1 MHCFKIYIDER
12 TIKMKKNISLL
23 LIIIMIFTSFFITT
37 FGEDDVN
44 EVISSEQNVTAENDA
59 FEIEDNDIEEIS
71 LMSAGEQD
79 SYDFLIDFEDSDVSG
94 WSIGYDQGTQPM
106 QIVDSDIFGSKALQ
120 LTKSSS
126 KYTFNVKANT
136 VYIVSAKL
144 ASTIEG
150 GKCLVMWIKTNSSP
164 SKELFKAEIS
174 QPGPNKNEINEM
186 SGMFASGENT
196 GMKFE
201 SVNYDSSWGHYDS
214 YQIDDFM
221 VEELKL
227 TSQIVCDNTT
237 VVAPQNEG
245 EVSEYDISTSLKN
258 QYNEAVNENDS
269 IISGVVRE
277 WSVTGDSTEGISVDT
292 DTNKLVIADTAQK
305 GQFTVKCT
313 TTVNFNNA
321 DPIISEAEETFT
333 LREIPEYKEKEIK
346 KLVDYN
352 FEDGKIGEWSQ
363 YYVPKDVSVYKKEVI
378 YDETAKSNVIHYYRA
393 EGNISFTPE
402 PNTLYIALAKMGANG
417 DSFQRLESQLM
428 DNTTKDRVA
437 AEFVAKPVG
446 YTPYDLNMVFYSGDR
461 TSLRYSF
468 IGYDGGSWLYGD
480 YWIDDVIIAEH
491 KPIITIKG
499 SDSVIRPRNEG
510 GTYIAQFEADVKDLT
525 GTEKYI
531 IPGSVKVSWVLNND
545 YPGITV
551 EKETGKLMVTSEA
564 EYGEIELVCNVTAET
579 TAVLSVVDDV
589 EETKNYTIENTVVKK
604 LSVTPILPVVSDVLP
619 KVSFSDTD
627 INLDCDYTY
636 SHYENVKEKNTSF
649 SWQISEKSDE
659 GFSEISSLKKAEIP
673 LAENKEKYIK
683 LVITPKCENE
693 AEVGYPVETT
703 AVKISELLNTVT
715 QLEKAELS
723 LEADS
728 KIQRGAKISIKTTPE
743 NIKAE
748 FTWYRN
754 KDGIETL
761 ITCTD
766 SEYHL
771 SEADLESTI
780 YGVATPYDNYE
791 EYTVYGN
798 SVLTNAVEGLS
809 KPVVDNVVING
820 TAAVGNTLTGN
831 YKYSH
836 KNGVGE
842 GESIYSWEIGGIS
855 KSSDATYTPELGDAG
870 KTLVFS
876 VTPVSKDGIKGETKT
891 ISVNIAVYQI
901 SAGGTIGGGGSSFSG
916 GGASSVKPGT
926 STATENGAV
935 SDNFDGF
942 SDTKDH
948 WANENIIEMYKKG
961 IAKGNGDNF
970 YPDNKITRAE
980 TAAFIARAL
989 GVDLDEPKENV
1000 FSDVKTSDWYY
1011 NNIGI
1016 LNEIGILKGSDGL
1029 ANPNN
1034 NITREELACL
1044 IMRALEYKMGDVT
1057 VSKGSFF
1064 FDSDNISDWAKESV
1078 TKASGLKLLEGSN
1091 ANFLPKN
1098 NATRAETVTVLK
1110 RMIDYI
1116 ETNTK
1121 TED

>member
-1 MHCFKIYIDER
+1 
-12 TIKMKKNISLL
+12 MKKSISLL
-23 LIIIMIFTSFFITT
+23 LITIMIFTSFSITT
-37 FGEDDVN
+37 FGEDAVN
-44 EVISSEQNVTAENDA
+44 EVITSEQNVTAENDV
-59 FEIEDNDIEEIS
+59 FEIEYNDIEEIS

-79 SYDFLIDFEDSDVSG
+79 SYDFLIDFENSSTSG
-94 WSIGYDQGTQPM
+94 WSMGYSQAPWEPM

-120 LTKSSS
+120 LTATSS
-126 KYTFNVKANT
+126 KYNFNVKANT

-150 GKCLVMWIKTNSSP
+150 GKCLVMWIKTNTSP
-164 SKELFKAEIS
+164 SKEMFKSEIS
-174 QPGPNKNEINEM
+174 QPGPSKDAINVM
-186 SGMFASGENT
+186 SGMFASGEYT
-196 GMKFE
+196 DMKLE
-201 SVNYDSSWGHYDS
+201 AVNYDSSWRYYDS

-245 EVSEYDISTSLKN
+245 EVSEYAISTSLKN

-269 IISGVVRE
+269 IISDIVRE
-277 WSVTGDSTEGISVDT
+277 WEVVGESTEGISI
-292 DTNKLVIADTAQK
+292 DTNKLVIDNTAQK

-321 DPIISEAEETFT
+321 EPIICEAEETFT
-333 LREIPEYKEKEIK
+333 LRDIPSYKEKEIK
-346 KLVDYN
+346 KIVDYD
-352 FEDGKIGEWSQ
+352 FEDGNIGGWSQ
-363 YYVPKDVSVYKKEVI
+363 YYVPSDVSVYKKEVI
-378 YDETAKSNVIHYYRA
+378 YDETAKSNVLHYYRA

-417 DSFQRLESQLM
+417 DSFQRLETQLI

-437 AEFVAKPVG
+437 AEFVAKPIG

-461 TSLRYSF
+461 TSLKYSF

-480 YWIDDVIIAEH
+480 YWIDDIIIAEH

-510 GTYIAQFEADVKDLT
+510 GTYTAQFEADVKDLT

-531 IPGSVKVSWVLNND
+531 IPDSVKVSWMLNDD
-545 YPGITV
+545 YPGVTV
-551 EKETGKLMVTSEA
+551 EKETGKITVTSEA

-579 TAVLSVVDDV
+579 TAVLSTVNDV
-589 EETKNYTIENTVVKK
+589 EETENYTIENTAVKK
-604 LSVTPILPVVSDVLP
+604 ISVTPILPVVSDISP

-636 SHYENVKEKNTSF
+636 SHYENVEEKNTSF

-659 GFSEISSLKKAEIP
+659 CFSEISSLKKTEIP
-673 LAENKEKYIK
+673 FEENKDKFLK

-693 AEVGYPVETT
+693 GETGNPVETT
-703 AVKISELLNTVT
+703 AVKVSELFGVVK

-723 LEADS
+723 LAADS
-728 KIQRGAKISIKTTPE
+728 KIQSGAKISIKTIPE
-743 NIKAE
+743 NVKSE

-754 KDGIETL
+754 KDGIDTL

-771 SEADLESTI
+771 SEADLDSTI
-780 YGVATPYDNYE
+780 YGIATPYDNYE
-791 EYTVYGN
+791 EYMVYGD
-798 SVLTNAVEGLS
+798 SVSTNAVEGLS
-809 KPVVDNVVING
+809 RPTVDNLEISG
-820 TAAVGNTLTGN
+820 TAFVGNILTGK

-842 GESIYSWEIGGIS
+842 GESIYSWEIGGVK
-855 KSSDATYTPELGDAG
+855 KSGEATYTPELGDAG
-870 KTLVFS
+870 HTLVFS
-876 VTPVSKDGIKGETKT
+876 VTPVSKDGIKGDTKT
-891 ISVNIAVYQI
+891 ATVGIPYIQAS
-901 SAGGTIGGGGSSFSG
+901 SGGTIGGGGSSFSG

-926 STATENGAV
+926 SVPNEDIPV
-935 SDNFDGF
+935 SGSFDGF

-989 GVDLDEPKENV
+989 GIDTEQPKENV
-1000 FSDVKTSDWYY
+1000 FSDVSTSDWYY
-1011 NNIGI
+1011 NSIGI
-1016 LNEIGILKGSDGL
+1016 LNEIEILKGTDGY

-1044 IMRALEYKMGDVT
+1044 IMRALEYKMGDIA

-1110 RMIDYI
+1110 RLIDYI